1 MKILAPLIKREILW
15 RLITGEQRR
24 HRDGLVAAGP
34 QLARDGG
41 PDAVVL
47 REAARMVGVVSNAA
61 RRHFADRDELLA
73 AVAAAAMRELA
84 ARMAA
89 GTGRVRGR
97 YGDPPRP
104 AAGCAR
110 PAGRT
115 WSSPASSRGCPPP
128 PSPGRT
134 LKIITGPSP
143 PAQIAQ
149 SGAHAQGLPAG
160 AKWSWQHDDPQRP
173 LQFPELRV
181 TEHRPPSLDSLAGRV
196 FGGGSAGDP
205 PLGQG

>member
-73 AVAAAAMRELA
+73 AVAAAI
-84 ARMAA
+84 
-89 GTGRVRGR
+89 
-97 YGDPPRP
+97 PPWP
-104 AAGCAR
+104 AVGCAR